1 MTYNSN
7 LLDISFILDLLA
19 KLHIVTEIQTV
30 LAVNDY
36 RKLSL
41 KDFSGIHI
49 NFTQQL

>member
-1 MTYNSN
+1 MPFNIN

-19 KLHIVTEIQTV
+19 ELHIVTEIQTI
-30 LAVNDY
+30 LAVTDY

-49 NFTQQL
+49 DFTQQL